1 MTHARYYEQIL
12 DSLSSGVIALDAQ
25 GVVLARNPAACDHL
39 GVPES
44 VLRVGVN
51 ISQLNLPHPF
61 LDILNE
67 SIREQRMLV
76 RKELVI
82 TQPDGTRK
90 EIGLSSSA
98 LEGDD
103 DYNGAV
109 FLFVDMTERRKLER
123 AAELNRQLAQIGGL
137 TAGVVHE
144 LRNPLSVISGMAEIM
159 QRKTAVDDT
168 RRRYADAIV
177 QEARRMEQ
185 SIAQFLGFA
194 RPFELEPAPCDVA
207 DVVARA
213 MTLCSMHAEKK
224 GVQLDSRCEPESIVI
239 MGDCERL
246 AQAVSNIISNAVDEL
261 SAGGRVACKAFADG
275 PEVVFEISDNGPGIH
290 IGPGED
296 LFSPFFTK
304 KTGGTG
310 LGLAICHRIV
320 TAHSGT
326 VAHANLDA
334 GGACFTIRIPREKG
348 AI

>member
-1 MTHARYYEQIL
+1 MSHTRYYEQIL
-12 DSLSSGVIALDAQ
+12 DSLSSGVIALDQ
-25 GVVLARNPAACDHL
+25 YGVILARNPAACDHL

-44 VLRVGVN
+44 VLRVGMN
-51 ISQLNLPHPF
+51 IGELSLPHPF
-61 LDILNE
+61 LEILSHAVAE
-67 SIREQRMLV
+67 KRVLTRQ
-76 RKELVI
+76 ELVI
-82 TQPDGTRK
+82 TQPDGTKK

-159 QRKTAVDDT
+159 QRKTERDDA

-177 QEARRMEQ
+177 EEARRMEQ

-194 RPFELEPAPCDVA
+194 RPFELDPAPCDA
-207 DVVARA
+207 AAVVARA
-213 MTLCSMHAEKK
+213 MTLCSVHAAKK
-224 GVQLDSRCEPESIVI
+224 GVHLDSRCAPQSIPM
-239 MGDCERL
+239 MGDRERL
-246 AQAVSNIISNAVDEL
+246 AQAVANIVSNAVDEL
-261 SAGGRVACKAFADG
+261 SEGGRVRCEARQEGA
-275 PEVVFEISDNGPGIH
+275 EIVFEISDNGPGIH
-290 IGPGED
+290 LGPGED

-320 TAHSGT
+320 TAHSGS
-326 VAHANLDA
+326 VAHANLDT
-334 GGACFTIRIPREKG
+334 GGACFTIRIPIEKG